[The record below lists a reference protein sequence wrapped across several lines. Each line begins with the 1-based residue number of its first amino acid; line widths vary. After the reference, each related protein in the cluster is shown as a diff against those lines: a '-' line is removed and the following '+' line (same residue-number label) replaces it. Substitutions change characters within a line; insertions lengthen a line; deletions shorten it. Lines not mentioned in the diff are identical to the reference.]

1 MDLSG
6 DIWDLNDI
14 LAKLQVEADKA
25 EDDYGENL
33 VRAIQSVERAVGFLE
48 EAERT
53 QPKSQKLKAVK

>member
-14 LAKLQVEADKA
+14 KSKLEVEADKA
-25 EDDYGENL
+25 EDAYGENL

-48 EAERT
+48 EADRV
-53 QPKSQKLKAVK
+53 QPILKAVQ